1 MTVLHFNNA
10 VADILYWNKVF
21 RVSHLLFM
29 TWHHLAIIFVELLF
43 GFCRAF
49 SFLARLLDPNA

>member
-1 MTVLHFNNA
+1 
-10 VADILYWNKVF
+10 
-21 RVSHLLFM
+21 M

-43 GFCRAF
+43 GFCKAF